1 MPLKGIHSDVRAR
14 QPNISDTVNG
24 SELFLRKNKDRLAPK
39 QNDDLT
45 KKSGDL
51 RGEYDDIYN
60 RSDDW
65 LREAVD
71 KLNNMEMDE
80 VQRVRSFLITI
91 TIFYIFIVHIPPMK
105 VFKAIKNYPALPGYQ
120 FQCSQYSRKHMQ
132 LTWVAMYYFL
142 NKDCTHEELCKEPL
156 CLL

>member
-24 SELFLRKNKDRLAPK
+24 SDLFLRKNKDRLAPK

-91 TIFYIFIVHIPPMK
+91 TIFDILIVHISPMK
-105 VFKAIKNYPALPGYQ
+105 VLKALQSLSEPISLRPHSNQGNMCTLLELQWISSKTRIVFIK
-120 FQCSQYSRKHMQ
+120 R
-132 LTWVAMYYFL
+132 
-142 NKDCTHEELCKEPL
+142 NKLL
-156 CLL
+156 CLP